1 MGSLPAEA
9 ASRCCFS
16 GFRVE
21 RSRQQVV
28 CPGRLANSQIELSET
43 EPLWGIVSRTEPE
56 LRGMI
61 GERLGMRSGQLVIT
75 VCGQPAPTVG
85 LIVAP
90 HFAENARELRRVIVI
105 VGRGRQRVE

>member
-9 ASRCCFS
+9 TSSCCFS

-28 CPGRLANSQIELSET
+28 CPGRLANSQIELSEA
-43 EPLWGIVSRTEPE
+43 ESLRGIVSHIEPE

-61 GERLGMRSGQLVIT
+61 RERLGVRSGQLVLT
-75 VCGQPAPTVG
+75 VCGQQAPTAG
-85 LIVAP
+85 LIIAP
-90 HFAENARELRRVIVI
+90 HFAENARELRRVIGI
-105 VGRGRQRVE
+105 VGRGR

>member
-9 ASRCCFS
+9 TSSCCFS

-21 RSRQQVV
+21 RSCQQVV
-28 CPGRLANSQIELSET
+28 CPGRRAKTQIELSET
-43 EPLWGIVSRTEPE
+43 ESLRGIGSGNEPE

-61 GERLGMRSGQLVIT
+61 GERLGVRSGQLVIT
-75 VCGQPAPTVG
+75 VRGQQAPTAG

-105 VGRGRQRVE
+105 VGRGR